1 MRDTVTQEE
10 IRREEEQ
17 MRILKWLAD
26 ATVWR
31 ITIGPITRAEGER
44 IIEAARERVLG
55 MFPDRGHLFD
65 LILRPRFERLLTE
78 HLEEEFWRKIRD

>member
-1 MRDTVTQEE
+1 MVSQEE
-10 IRREEEQ
+10 IQREEEQ
-17 MRILKWLAD
+17 MRLLRWLAD

-31 ITIGPITRAEGER
+31 ITIGPITRDEGER
-44 IIEAARERVLG
+44 IIEATRERILS

-78 HLEEEFWRKIRD
+78 HLEEEFWRKIRG